1 LFANFLIVFRIKS
14 KLHHPS
20 ASNKPIQSIVSQY
33 VCQIQGLE
41 DEVAELHTRI
51 SNISNQLHSCRQE
64 ADRWR
69 ILAEDRLKNMGD
81 LRERQV
87 LCGWFM
93 LVMSAKKT
101 FMSFNNF
108 WLSKNTQC
116 Q

>member
-1 LFANFLIVFRIKS
+1 MLCANYLIAFRIRS

-20 ASNKPIQSIVSQY
+20 ASNKPVQSIVNQY

-41 DEVAELHTRI
+41 DEVAELNTRI

-69 ILAEDRLKNMGD
+69 VLAEDRLKNMGD

-87 LCGWFM
+87 CVNG
-93 LVMSAKKT
+93 S
-101 FMSFNNF
+101 
-108 WLSKNTQC
+108 C
-116 Q
+116 